1 VIVADMLIQLC
12 ICFICFTMGSGFK
25 LRRRN
30 RIVFE
35 EKIEEKSL
43 EDSGV
48 ALNLHEGE
56 QLEDSEFEI
65 ILRS

>member
-1 VIVADMLIQLC
+1 
-12 ICFICFTMGSGFK
+12 MGSGFK
-25 LRRRN
+25 LRNRN

-35 EKIEEKSL
+35 EKIDEKSL